1 MIPNVEYRRPK
12 TLEVALEYMKKE
24 GSVALAGGTDVVV
37 NMREEKL
44 LPQLLVDL
52 KDLEE
57 LKGIREI
64 PEGIWIGA
72 LEPVQKVV
80 ENPLIAPYTALVE
93 GAGSIGCLEIRYR
106 ATIGG
111 NICNGSPSADSLPGL
126 LVYDALAVI
135 ASDMGERKTSLESLL
150 LGPGKVDLKKGEI
163 LKGIIL
169 PKAKDCSKSKY
180 YRRTRVKG
188 MDLSGVSVAVYAEN
202 IGIEGESQIRIA
214 LGAVMPTVARA
225 RRGEALL
232 AGKKLTDQLID
243 DAIDEILKDVN
254 PRKGSLRANPEYK
267 KKMVSVLI
275 KKALSEIK
283 GGVSYEA

>member
-12 TLEVALEYMKKE
+12 YLVAALEYMKEE

-44 LPQLLVDL
+44 LPKVLVDL
-52 KDLEE
+52 KCLEE

-93 GAGSIGCLEIRYR
+93 GAGSIGCLEIRNR

-111 NICNGSPSADSLPGL
+111 NICNGSPSADSVPGL
-126 LVYDALAVI
+126 LVYDAMVVT
-135 ASDMGERKTSLESLL
+135 ASDMGERKVSLESLL
-150 LGPGKVDLKKGEI
+150 LGPGKVDLKNGEI

-169 PKAKDCSKSKY
+169 PKAKDSSKSKY

-202 IGIEGESQIRIA
+202 LGIEGKSQIRIA
-214 LGAVMPTVARA
+214 LGAVMPTVART
-225 RRGEALL
+225 RRAEALL
-232 AGKKLTDQLID
+232 SGKKLTEKLID
-243 DAIDEILKDVN
+243 DAIDEILKDVS

-267 KKMVSVLI
+267 KKMVGVLI
-275 KKALSEIK
+275 KKALSDIK
-283 GGVSYEA
+283 GGASYEA

>member
-1 MIPNVEYRRPK
+1 MIPNVEYIRPK
-12 TLEVALEYMKKE
+12 TLEAALEYMKKD

-44 LPQLLVDL
+44 LPEILVDL
-52 KDLEE
+52 KGLEE
-57 LKGIREI
+57 LKGIRRI
-64 PEGIWIGA
+64 PEGTWIGA

-126 LVYDALAVI
+126 LVYDAMAVI
-135 ASDMGERKTSLESLL
+135 ASDTGERKVSLESLL
-150 LGPGKVDLKKGEI
+150 LGPGKVDLKKDEI

-169 PKAKDCSKSKY
+169 PEVKDCFKSKY

-188 MDLSGVSVAVYAEN
+188 MDLSGVSVAVYAQN
-202 IGIEGESQIRIA
+202 LDVEGKSQIRIA

-225 RRGEALL
+225 RSGEAIL

-243 DAIDEILKDVN
+243 DAINEILKDVN

-267 KKMVSVLI
+267 KKMVGALI
-275 KKALSEIK
+275 KKALSDIK
-283 GGVSYEA
+283 GGAFCEA